1 MTLHTTL
8 NPLLPSDNTTAL
20 VVASVNVPF
29 LTIADA
35 YDAHISGAADNHATT
50 AVTDAAF
57 AGTVAITDAQ
67 TTTFTRLRQLMTA
80 MINISGVAT
89 SSFATAMGT
98 LPTTL
103 TAVNATL
110 AAATNLANVSTLMKR
125 DLNADFAARD
135 ATLRNGTFSGTLTTG
150 SGPTTLT
157 DAAGKVLS
165 AALNTVAIAQG
176 GTGATTAATA
186 RAALGA
192 AASGANGDITALSG
206 LTTPLSVAQGGTGA
220 ATLTGVVIGTGTSAF
235 AVKANPAGAF
245 VGDTDAQTLTNK
257 TLTAPTITSPT
268 MSGTIAVGT
277 STYSGTPTFA
287 GNATFGAALIA
298 AAVGPSAGQQHAL
311 PAVASDT
318 IALLAATQT
327 LANKTLGT
335 SNTIAVTTTNLTIR
349 DGADTTKILK
359 FDTSGLTT
367 AVTRTL
373 VVPDANDTLALLAA
387 TQTLTNKTLSGGA
400 LAGTLAGSPTL
411 SGNPAFSG
419 NPTFANPIP
428 VSSGGTGGATAAAA
442 RSALGTAAS
451 GANSDI
457 TALTGL
463 STALGIAYGGTGAIT
478 ALAARAA
485 LGVPATDGTGATGTW
500 TVNTSGY
507 AAGVNGVI
515 AGALVRGAGVG
526 TPATALTG
534 SAAGQVVQWDG
545 AQWVASSTAASD
557 YSLTLT
563 KLAGGAV
570 TPHGGDLSI
579 VVGATNDVA
588 IDGTFTPYPGEIIDL
603 TTYRPGSPGNTL
615 WLLVYLNGTATARI
629 QQGIEAAAPTKPM
642 QQAYTKGLAYVRLA
656 YNQTTITS
664 ADIVEARVDYQTFLG
679 AGGSGSGV
687 FAPLAHIHGAGGTAQ
702 VPVTGLDEGQILLP
716 GTPGNSIIVTPM
728 TMVDANGIVFRTLQ
742 QTVSCN
748 TLPSA
753 SPRWDTVALTQSG
766 AAYIRSGVEAASP
779 AKIAPTNVTDYVRG
793 YIYMRPSGSRTILT
807 DDGVNNLVYD
817 LRPIS
822 GINQPSAQGSNA
834 NVAGGGTGQITF
846 TQGILY
852 SPGGVSPFLTY
863 PATIATSGTVGI
875 LQNPSL
881 TISPAGSTSEL
892 FNFGG
897 TLVSGGTGG
906 TTLRTVHIAAPTLS
920 GGGTWTNVR
929 SLQVDGPGFGTNP
942 VAIFTGGTAQ
952 FGLTI
957 TPTLGPSL
965 TQQHTIPAV
974 AADTFSLLGA
984 AQSFTG
990 VKTFSAPPIFTG
1002 LSGPL
1007 IGNGGSAITALTP
1020 VNGSLLGS
1028 VGGVPVYRNAA
1039 GIRADAATNIWP
1051 ARATWDQKPPASGVA
1066 GNIEYFPIPAAMT
1079 LQQNPA
1085 SGLAHIAIVG
1095 TAPATSTQTF
1105 NLTKRLANGTLGTV
1119 GAVGTVTVTT
1129 GGVVNV
1135 IINTTTFV
1143 AGDEL
1148 QISAPA
1154 TQNTAMAN
1162 IRLQFILDY

>member
-8 NPLLPSDNTTAL
+8 NPLLPADNTTAL

-57 AGTVAITDAQ
+57 AGTVAIADTA
-67 TTTFTRLRQLMTA
+67 TTTFTRLRQIMSG
-80 MINISGVAT
+80 MIALSGVAT
-89 SSFATAMGT
+89 SSFATAMGS

-110 AAATNLANVSTLMKR
+110 AAATNANTVSTLMKR
-125 DLNADFAARD
+125 DGNGDFAARD
-135 ATLRNGTFSGTLTTG
+135 AALRNLTLSGTFTG
-150 SGPTTLT
+150 SVPTTQLT
-157 DAAGKVLS
+157 GALAAAQMPVLTGDVTTPGASLAATVAAVGGKTAS
-165 AALNTVAIAQG
+165 AIAQSVTDTVAATSANTFSTLVKRG
-176 GTGATTAATA
+176 AAGQVTVGALTADSVTLSGTATMTGETITGNLTVHGNLTLDTGTISGPVSVSAATGTLPAASDPALTGDVTKAAGNAATTVAFVATKSAAAVAQAVVDTIAATNLATASTLMKRDTNGDYVA
-186 RAALGA
+186 RDAALRNVV
-192 AASGANGDITALSG
+192 ASGAI
-206 LTTPLSVAQGGTGA
+206 TGA
-220 ATLTGVVIGTGTSAF
+220 VATSNLTGTLLAAQFPALTGDVTT
-235 AVKANPAGAF
+235 VAGALAATVAF
-245 VGDTDAQTLTNK
+245 VGTKSAAAVAQSVTDTIAATSANTVSTLVK
-257 TLTAPTITSPT
+257 RDGSGGFSAGTIT
-268 MSGTIAVGT
+268 A
-277 STYSGTPTFA
+277 TFA
-287 GNATFGAALIA
+287 GN
-298 AAVGPSAGQQHAL
+298 
-311 PAVASDT
+311 
-318 IALLAATQT
+318 
-327 LANKTLGT
+327 
-335 SNTIAVTTTNLTIR
+335 
-349 DGADTTKILK
+349 
-359 FDTSGLTT
+359 
-367 AVTRTL
+367 
-373 VVPDANDTLALLAA
+373 
-387 TQTLTNKTLSGGA
+387 
-400 LAGTLAGSPTL
+400 
-411 SGNPAFSG
+411 
-419 NPTFANPIP
+419 
-428 VSSGGTGGATAAAA
+428 
-442 RSALGTAAS
+442 
-451 GANSDI
+451 
-457 TALTGL
+457 LTG
-463 STALGIAYGGTGAIT
+463 TVTGS
-478 ALAARAA
+478 
-485 LGVPATDGTGATGTW
+485 AT
-500 TVNTSGY
+500 N
-507 AAGVNGVI
+507 VNGVA

-534 SAAGQVVQWDG
+534 SAVGQVVQWDG

-664 ADIVEARVDYQTFLG
+664 ADIVEARVDFQTFLG

-687 FAPLAHIHGAGGTAQ
+687 FAPLAHIHGAGGTSL
-702 VPVTGLDEGQILLP
+702 VPVTGIDEGQILLP

-753 SPRWDTVALTQSG
+753 FPRWDTVALTQSG

-852 SPGGVSPFLTY
+852 SPGGVSPLLTY

-984 AQSFTG
+984 AQSVTG

-1028 VGGVPVYRNAA
+1028 VAGVPTFRNAA
-1039 GIRADAATNIWP
+1039 GIRADAVTNFFP

-1129 GGVVNV
+1129 GGVVTV
-1135 IINTTTFV
+1135 SVTTTTFV